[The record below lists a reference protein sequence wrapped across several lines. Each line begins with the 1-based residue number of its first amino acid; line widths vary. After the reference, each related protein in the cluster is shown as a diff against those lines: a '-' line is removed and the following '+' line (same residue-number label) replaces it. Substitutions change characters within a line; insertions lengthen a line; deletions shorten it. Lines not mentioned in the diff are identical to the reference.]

1 MLDCNDLTFI
11 MLLTRVQ
18 GDRASII
25 YSCHKPT
32 AQRTIFT
39 TTLES
44 NSSKLVK
51 EIDVKL
57 QLQRETGESK
67 L

>member
-1 MLDCNDLTFI
+1 MLGCNNHTFI
-11 MLLTRVQ
+11 MLLTECRKT
-18 GDRASII
+18 GPLM
-25 YSCHKPT
+25 YSCHKPIT
-32 AQRTIFT
+32 QRTIFIT
-39 TTLES
+39 ALES

-57 QLQRETGESK
+57 QLQRETGVSK

>member
-1 MLDCNDLTFI
+1 MT
-11 MLLTRVQ
+11 
-18 GDRASII
+18 
-25 YSCHKPT
+25 
-32 AQRTIFT
+32 QRTIFT
-39 TTLES
+39 TALES

>member
-1 MLDCNDLTFI
+1 M
-11 MLLTRVQ
+11 
-18 GDRASII
+18 
-25 YSCHKPT
+25 YSCHNPIT
-32 AQRTIFT
+32 QRTIFT

-57 QLQRETGESK
+57 QLQRDTGESE